1 MTERPTK
8 AFLES
13 LTCGQLVRV
22 SRIGGDVTGRV
33 SAIKPRLVYVRIGKE
48 TRRFMREDGGAFQS
62 PSLASKSYLLP
73 IKEADH
79 G

>member
-8 AFLES
+8 TFLDS
-13 LTCGQLVRV
+13 LVCGQLVRI

-33 SAIKPRLVYVRIGKE
+33 SAIKPRLIFVRIGKE
-48 TRRFMREDGGAFQS
+48 VRRFLRDDGGAFQS

-73 IKEADH
+73 LEVR
-79 G
+79 